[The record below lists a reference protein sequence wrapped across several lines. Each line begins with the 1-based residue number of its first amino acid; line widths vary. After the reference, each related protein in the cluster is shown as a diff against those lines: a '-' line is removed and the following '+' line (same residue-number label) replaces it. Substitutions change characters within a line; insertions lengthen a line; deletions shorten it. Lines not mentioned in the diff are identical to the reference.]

1 MGDLSENNDDDND
14 NNNNIN
20 NNANKTFSP
29 AIGIFIREW
38 FGLDI
43 FLHIKELGLVWQ
55 FKLFQKDGNL
65 PGVGSLQCDS
75 THQ

>member
-1 MGDLSENNDDDND
+1 MGDLSD
-14 NNNNIN
+14 NNNDENSDN
-20 NNANKTFSP
+20 DDNNANKTFSP

-43 FLHIKELGLVWQ
+43 FLYIKELGLVWQ